1 MQNTFNSVVNF
12 FRVQENQSP
21 DKPEESLSHQEN
33 VGDNPP
39 ETMNGSPTDKDNPA
53 VNSKDTPSLTNT
65 LPSNGNPTPTKGT
78 LRLRNRDD

>member
-53 VNSKDTPSLTNT
+53 VNSKDTPHFIIFKKFMSHVTYT
-65 LPSNGNPTPTKGT
+65 
-78 LRLRNRDD
+78 RLK